1 MDKNNKFRFWVL
13 VSIVAIS
20 GLSQGMLLPLVA
32 IIFEQDG
39 LSSSMNGFH
48 ATGLYIGIL
57 LASPLMEGPL
67 RKFGYKPVILVGGIL
82 VAGALA
88 SFPVWKSFWFWFVLR
103 FLIGIGDHMLHFGTQ
118 TWITSSS
125 PKERLGRNIS
135 LYGLFFGLGF
145 TAGPLMTRFVEV
157 HESLPFMI
165 SSAISL
171 ISWLLVWTLKN
182 EYPESDLETSSFL
195 GTFTRFGKV
204 FKYAWVAFLPPF
216 GYGFLEAS
224 LNGNFP
230 VYALRSGIE
239 VSAVSLILPAFAAGS
254 IVFQLPLGILSD
266 RLGRKNVLITVMLLG
281 VGCFTAAG
289 MVQNS
294 IPGLFICFFLAGML
308 VGSTFSLGIS
318 YMADLL
324 PKQLLPAGNLMC
336 GIFFSFGSISGPF
349 IGGMSIQHL
358 KGPGFFYVIS
368 TMLLVIFFSLLAF
381 KPSESAAKKT
391 RSA

>member
-1 MDKNNKFRFWVL
+1 MNNNNKFRFWVL
-13 VSIVAIS
+13 VGIVAIS

-67 RKFGYKPVILVGGIL
+67 RKFGYKPVILAGGIL

-88 SFPVWKSFWFWFVLR
+88 SFPLWKSFWFWFVLR

-125 PKERLGRNIS
+125 PKERIGRNIS

-266 RLGRKNVLITVMLLG
+266 RLGRKNVLVTVMLLG
-281 VGCFTAAG
+281 VVCFTAAG

-324 PKQLLPAGNLMC
+324 PKQLLPAGNIMC

>member
-1 MDKNNKFRFWVL
+1 
-13 VSIVAIS
+13 
-20 GLSQGMLLPLVA
+20 
-32 IIFEQDG
+32 
-39 LSSSMNGFH
+39 
-48 ATGLYIGIL
+48 
-57 LASPLMEGPL
+57 
-67 RKFGYKPVILVGGIL
+67 
-82 VAGALA
+82 
-88 SFPVWKSFWFWFVLR
+88 
-103 FLIGIGDHMLHFGTQ
+103 
-118 TWITSSS
+118 
-125 PKERLGRNIS
+125 
-135 LYGLFFGLGF
+135 
-145 TAGPLMTRFVEV
+145 
-157 HESLPFMI
+157 
-165 SSAISL
+165 
-171 ISWLLVWTLKN
+171 
-182 EYPESDLETSSFL
+182 
-195 GTFTRFGKV
+195 
-204 FKYAWVAFLPPF
+204 
-216 GYGFLEAS
+216 
-224 LNGNFP
+224 
-230 VYALRSGIE
+230 

-281 VGCFTAAG
+281 VLCFTAAG
-289 MVQNS
+289 LVQNS